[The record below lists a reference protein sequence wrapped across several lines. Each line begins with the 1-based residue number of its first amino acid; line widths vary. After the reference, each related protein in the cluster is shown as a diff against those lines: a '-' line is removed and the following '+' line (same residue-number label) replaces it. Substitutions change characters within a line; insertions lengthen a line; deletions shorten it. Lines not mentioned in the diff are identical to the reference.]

1 MQYMKKLSYLLFI
14 LFVGFISCKGK
25 DSTGIQENA
34 TENTY
39 SEDSAEIR
47 NTIVDFYTWYTKNY
61 EKFMQYD
68 LYSGIKKED
77 EPPYKINWD
86 EVKKYQDFIRNN
98 VPQLGEEFLA
108 NQQVLF
114 KRCDSA
120 FKVDVEDD
128 IPYYFDFDWYTNTQE
143 DPQYMLDEIKKSK
156 LWNISVDGDNAKV
169 NIKGYD
175 NNGEQ
180 PAITVIDLELKKQNN
195 TWKIAKI
202 GSE

>member
-1 MQYMKKLSYLLFI
+1 MKKLSYLLFI

>member
-1 MQYMKKLSYLLFI
+1 MKKLSNLLLVVLI
-14 LFVGFISCKGK
+14 IVVASCKGK
-25 DSTGIQENA
+25 NSADNKENPA
-34 TENTY
+34 ENITTN
-39 SEDSAEIR
+39 DSADIR
-47 NTIVDFYTWYTKNY
+47 NAILDFYSWYSKNY
-61 EKFMQYD
+61 KKLMQYD

-86 EVKKYQDFIRNN
+86 EVKKYQDFIRDN
-98 VPQLGEEFLA
+98 VPQLGEDFLA

-180 PAITVIDLELKKQNN
+180 PAITVIDIELKKENN